1 MTVMFVNVHSFLTGL
16 KEKYSV
22 ILSKFLGGGNILGE
36 KSLLAS
42 SCFALSLSP
51 LRGTGSVL
59 ESEGNDRAD
68 INLPGQQLT
77 LLQEAA
83 SSAQG
88 IGWCH

>member
-1 MTVMFVNVHSFLTGL
+1 ML
-16 KEKYSV
+16 
-22 ILSKFLGGGNILGE
+22 LSKFLGGGNILGE
-36 KSLLAS
+36 KSLLPS
-42 SCFALSLSP
+42 SCFALSLSLLP

-88 IGWCH
+88 IGWCR